1 MSQPFPGKARA
12 RDRISRRCWLLA
24 GLATPLFS
32 VRAAEPLEVK
42 YDGDNLHLS
51 APTLHF
57 LIGKPLERMKDGA
70 SVAYVAQV
78 TLFRDDKFTP
88 IKLRHGRFVVSLDL
102 WQEKFSVTQL
112 GTTAVPPRSVEGL
125 SAPAAEAWCLDSMAV
140 NTLGLEPNTYFWLR
154 FELRT
159 ADQKDM
165 ANMTEQPVVS
175 FRKIVEFFSQ
185 KPKAGELRWE
195 PERRLRLS
203 DLPRMAGR
211 GRNG

>member
-1 MSQPFPGKARA
+1 M
-12 RDRISRRCWLLA
+12 A

-32 VRAAEPLEVK
+32 VRAAESLEVK
-42 YDGDNLHLS
+42 YDGDNLHIS

-57 LIGKPLERMKDGA
+57 LIGRPLERLKDGA

-78 TLFRDDKFTP
+78 TLFRDDHVTP
-88 IKLRHGRFVVSLDL
+88 IKRRQGRFVVSLDL
-102 WQEKFSVTQL
+102 WEEKFSVRQL
-112 GTTAVPPRSVEGL
+112 GTAAVPPRSVDGL
-125 SAPAAEAWCLDSMAV
+125 SAPAAEAWCLESLAV
-140 NTLGLEPNTYFWLR
+140 NTLGLEPTTFFWLR

-159 ADQKDM
+159 ADQKEM

-175 FRKIVEFFSQ
+175 LSRIVEFFSQ
-185 KPKAGELRWE
+185 KPKAGEPPWE
-195 PERRLRLS
+195 PIERRLRLS

>member
-1 MSQPFPGKARA
+1 MEQPFRGS
-12 RDRISRRCWLLA
+12 RISRRSWLLA

-32 VRAAEPLEVK
+32 VRAAESLEIK

-57 LIGKPLERMKDGA
+57 LIGKPLERLKDGA

-78 TLFRDDKFTP
+78 TLFRDDRITP
-88 IKLRHGRFVVSLDL
+88 IKRRQGRFVVSLDL
-102 WQEKFSVTQL
+102 WEERFSVTQL
-112 GTTAVPPRSVEGL
+112 GTEAVPSRAVAGL
-125 SAPAAEAWCLDSMAV
+125 AAAAAEAWCLDSLAV
-140 NTLGLEPNTYFWLR
+140 NTIGLEPNAYFWLR
-154 FELRT
+154 FELKT
-159 ADQKDM
+159 ADQKEM

-185 KPKAGELRWE
+185 KPKAGEPRWE
-195 PERRLRLS
+195 PIERRLRLS
-203 DLPRMAGR
+203 ELPRLAGR

>member
-1 MSQPFPGKARA
+1 M
-12 RDRISRRCWLLA
+12 SRRSWLLA
-24 GLATPLFS
+24 GLVTPLFS
-32 VRAAEPLEVK
+32 ARGAESLDVK

-57 LIGKPLERMKDGA
+57 LSGKPLERLKDGA

-78 TLFRDDKFTP
+78 TLFRDDKLTP
-88 IKLRHGRFVVSLDL
+88 IRRRQGRFVVSFAL
-102 WQEKFSVTQL
+102 WEEKFSVTQL
-112 GTTAVPPRSVEGL
+112 GTTAVPPRSADGL
-125 SAPAAEAWCLDSMAV
+125 SAAAAEAWCLDSLAI
-140 NTLGLEPNTYFWLR
+140 NTDGIEPNAFFWLR

-159 ADQKDM
+159 ADQKDL

-185 KPKAGELRWE
+185 KPNAGEPRWE
-195 PERRLRLS
+195 PIERHLRLS

>member
-1 MSQPFPGKARA
+1 M
-12 RDRISRRCWLLA
+12 SRRSWLLA

-32 VRAAEPLEVK
+32 VRAAESLEVR

-57 LIGKPLERMKDGA
+57 LIGKPLERLQDGA

-78 TLFRDDKFTP
+78 TLFHDDHVTP
-88 IKLRHGRFVVSLDL
+88 IKPPRQGRFAVSYAL
-102 WQEKFSVTQL
+102 WEKNFSVTQL
-112 GTTAVPPRSVEGL
+112 GTVATPRRSVDGL
-125 SAPAAEAWCLDSMAV
+125 SAAAAEAWCLDSMAV
-140 NTLGLEPNTYFWLR
+140 STVGLDPNAYFWLR

-159 ADQKDM
+159 ADQKEM
-165 ANMTEQPVVS
+165 ASMEQPVVS

-185 KPKAGELRWE
+185 KPKAGEPRWD
-195 PERRLRLS
+195 PIERRLRLS
-203 DLPRMAGR
+203 DLPRLAGR

>member
-1 MSQPFPGKARA
+1 M
-12 RDRISRRCWLLA
+12 A

-32 VRAAEPLEVK
+32 VRAAESLEVK

-57 LIGKPLERMKDGA
+57 LIGKPLERLKDGA

-78 TLFRDDKFTP
+78 TLFRDDRVTP
-88 IKLRHGRFVVSLDL
+88 IRRRQGRFVVSLDL

-112 GTTAVPPRSVEGL
+112 GTAATVPPRSVEGL
-125 SAPAAEAWCLDSMAV
+125 SAAAAEVWCLDSLEV
-140 NTLGLEPNTYFWLR
+140 NTLGLEPNTFFWLR
-154 FELRT
+154 FELGT
-159 ADQKDM
+159 ADQKEM
-165 ANMTEQPVVS
+165 ANITDQPVVS

-185 KPKAGELRWE
+185 KPKAGEPRWE
-195 PERRLRLS
+195 PIERRLRLS